1 MSWDVRNRVPARVG
15 RANAPDRGR
24 LGGEQEQCVRRPFP
38 GRRAARAR
46 CPVLLLLSYALPCCC
61 FVLFRDS
68 EEFPEV
74 LRWRAEV
81 AETEG
86 SLGTLLRQF
95 RQTVQISSLEYKSLQ
110 VGRLGGPGWEGLPVP
125 PLLGLHQY
133 VWTSVLFCSASL
145 PCHLVSGAACSCS
158 LPPVLPLHV
167 ECGLL
172 PAGNPDRA
180 GQAGAQG
187 LGKGAGR
194 AGRGR
199 CVPENIV
206 PGSAWGSIARCCL
219 PRHARQHVHC
229 TLRHFTPCRSSPT
242 PWAQCRPLPESD
254 VRLVCPCCLPLAR
267 R

>member
-1 MSWDVRNRVPARVG
+1 M
-15 RANAPDRGR
+15 
-24 LGGEQEQCVRRPFP
+24 RRPMP
-38 GRRAARAR
+38 DLQAARAR
-46 CPVLLLLSYALPCCC
+46 CPVLLLLSYALPCWR

-110 VGRLGGPGWEGLPVP
+110 VGRLGGSEMGGVASPRRCLVCISMNGLV
-125 PLLGLHQY
+125 
-133 VWTSVLFCSASL
+133 FCSASL
-145 PCHLVSGAACSCS
+145 PLHLVSGAASSCS
-158 LPPVLPLHV
+158 RPPVLPLPV

-187 LGKGAGR
+187 LGKGAGH
-194 AGRGR
+194 AGGGR

-229 TLRHFTPCRSSPT
+229 TLRHPTPCRSSPT
-242 PWAQCRPLPESD
+242 PCAQCRPLPEGD